1 MVLSRTKKTEIV
13 DVVVVNSVMWAE
25 GVGEG
30 VKGVRVKGWALAT
43 RQGTRV
49 DGNSPQ

>member
-1 MVLSRTKKTEIV
+1 MKKTVIV

-25 GVGEG
+25 GMGKGWKG
-30 VKGVRVKGWALAT
+30 VKVTGGAVAT

-49 DGNSPQ
+49 DVNPPS